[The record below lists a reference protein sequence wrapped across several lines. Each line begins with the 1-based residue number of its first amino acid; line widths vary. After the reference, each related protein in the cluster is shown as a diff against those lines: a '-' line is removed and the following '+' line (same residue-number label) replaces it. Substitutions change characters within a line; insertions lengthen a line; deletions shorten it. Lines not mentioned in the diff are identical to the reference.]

1 VDGASTLQ
9 ILWRVILPLSLPAM
23 ATVAIFTFQATW
35 NDFLPPLIYLHDQS
49 KYTVSLGLNFFRS
62 SYDIRWN
69 YLMAA
74 SLVTM
79 LPVILVFFAAQR
91 FFIRGISLTGLKG

>member
-1 VDGASTLQ
+1 M
-9 ILWRVILPLSLPAM
+9 PLAKPAL
-23 ATVAIFTFQATW
+23 ATVAIFTFQTTW

-49 KYTVSLGLNFFRS
+49 LYTVSLGLNFFRS
-62 SYDIRWN
+62 SYDVRWA

-79 LPVILVFFAAQR
+79 LPVILVFFLAQR
-91 FFIRGISLTGLKG
+91 QFIKGLLAGSVKE

>member
-1 VDGASTLQ
+1 
-9 ILWRVILPLSLPAM
+9 M
-23 ATVAIFTFQATW
+23 
-35 NDFLPPLIYLHDQS
+35 IYLHDQS

-62 SYDIRWN
+62 SYDIRWA

-79 LPVILVFFAAQR
+79 LPVIIVFFLAQR
-91 FFIRGISLTGLKG
+91 SFIQGITLTGMKN